1 MSYLIGS
8 LAALWKRLPREGIFL
23 LYTRVMVHFVYIHDR
38 FSPALLSQISAC
50 FCTALATERA
60 DPVFQSPQL
69 KYISSELTHKH
80 LPWRWVKEAQTSFT
94 RTDTEQSQLVTG

>member
-38 FSPALLSQISAC
+38 FAPALLSQVNAC
-50 FCTALATERA
+50 FCTALATEHA
-60 DPVFQSPQL
+60 DPVFQSPRL
-69 KYISSELTHKH
+69 KYI
-80 LPWRWVKEAQTSFT
+80 
-94 RTDTEQSQLVTG
+94 